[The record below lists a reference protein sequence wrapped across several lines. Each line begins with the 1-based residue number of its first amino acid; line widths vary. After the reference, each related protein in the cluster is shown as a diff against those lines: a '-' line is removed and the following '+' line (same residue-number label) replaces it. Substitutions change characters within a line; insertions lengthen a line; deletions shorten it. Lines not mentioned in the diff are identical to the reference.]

1 MYFQNGYKIDIHCNL
16 FPTNSTAIPKSTIH
30 TLLIFDTH
38 RNTKV
43 ESLQNARAWIP
54 IGDESRLKNVTALS
68 DEYLL
73 E

>member
-1 MYFQNGYKIDIHCNL
+1 MYFQNANKIDIRCNL
-16 FPTNSTAIPKSTIH
+16 FPTYSTAIPKSTIRA
-30 TLLIFDTH
+30 LLIFDTH

-43 ESLQNARAWIP
+43 ESLENARAWIP
-54 IGDESRLKNVTALS
+54 IGDESRVKNATALS